1 MHCEGELGVKADYR
15 RQNEAEASE
24 LHKRMFHLKTLCD
37 VSHVLLDQGNI
48 DGTLRNFLLMT
59 LGSFGVVEGFAFII
73 EEKALIP
80 QKLIAVGIDEETR
93 PLIEKGCH
101 KLLLAYDY
109 IPTME
114 HINEKQ
120 RLALFPPFIAYVSI
134 FNIAYNCNGIMGL
147 GAKIVDGPYTTADTE
162 LLETLLINLA
172 VTLKNVRSTLALK
185 SAFREVNTLNQ
196 AM

>member
-1 MHCEGELGVKADYR
+1 MLSKG
-15 RQNEAEASE
+15 
-24 LHKRMFHLKTLCD
+24 LH
-37 VSHVLLDQGNI
+37 S
-48 DGTLRNFLLMT
+48 
-59 LGSFGVVEGFAFII
+59 SI

-80 QKLIAVGIDEETR
+80 NKLIAVGIDEETR

-101 KLLLAYDY
+101 KLLVAYDY

-120 RLALFPPFIAYVSI
+120 RLSLFPPFIAYVSI

-147 GAKIVDGPYTTADTE
+147 GAKIVDGPYTTDDTE

-196 AM
+196 AKTKVINHLSHELKTPISLLTTAHFPFAKDHFRRYRRKNGSGHMTERKGV